1 MAAGNLFGVD
11 LGPVS
16 GSKDSS
22 AKAESALGKPRLVR
36 ADRHQLR
43 LESRSLDQLIPPD
56 HRARTLWL
64 ASERLDLSAFY
75 AEIEAVESGPGRPA
89 IDPRVLLVLWLYA
102 ISEGV
107 GSARRLSRL
116 CQEHDAYRWITGG
129 LEICHRVLSEFR
141 VRHGD
146 KLDVLLTELLA
157 ALMNA
162 GVVTLRTVAQ
172 DGTRVRASAGAASFR
187 REKSLKKCLRE
198 AKQQVRALK
207 TRLDDEDETT
217 DKRKRAARERA
228 ARERV
233 ESVERALEAL
243 KEVEESRRRNN
254 KKGEPRASTTDADAR
269 VMKMADG
276 GFRPA
281 YNCQLAT
288 DVDSR
293 LIVASR
299 ASNSGGDMGQVE
311 PTLEEIRERLGAN
324 PEDYLVDGGY
334 AKRKTIDHLTDE
346 EITIYAPPQ
355 HNPKTRDPS
364 KPKQRVDSP
373 QVAAWKTRMQ
383 TDEAKEIY
391 KRRAATIETINGD
404 LKEHRGLTRFRVRG
418 LDRVRSVLLF
428 SVLTYN
434 LLRALVIAPD
444 VMLPSTA

>member
-1 MAAGNLFGVD
+1 LRSCSAHGGGNLFGVD
-11 LGPVS
+11 LGPAS

-22 AKAESALGKPRLVR
+22 AKAESALRKPRVVR

-43 LESRSLDQLIPPD
+43 LESRSLDQLIPHD

-129 LEICHRVLSEFR
+129 LDICHRVLSDFR

-146 KLDVLLTELLA
+146 KLDQLLTELLA
-157 ALMNA
+157 ALMKA
-162 GVVTLRTVAQ
+162 GAVTLRTVAQ

-207 TRLDDEDETT
+207 TRLDDDDETT

-228 ARERV
+228 AREREEAV
-233 ESVERALEAL
+233 TRALEAL
-243 KEVEESRRRNN
+243 KEVEESRRRNG
-254 KKGEPRASTTDADAR
+254 KKGEPRASTTDPDAR

-276 GFRPA
+276 GFRRA
-281 YNCQLAT
+281 YNYAPARRFAPCGSPLARNGRGLASHHRDPRFELRRRHGPGGADARGDSQAARRQARGLPRGRWLRQAQDHRSPDRRT
-288 DVDSR
+288 DHDLR
-293 LIVASR
+293 TA
-299 ASNSGGDMGQVE
+299 AAQ
-311 PTLEEIRERLGAN
+311 
-324 PEDYLVDGGY
+324 PEDQGP
-334 AKRKTIDHLTDE
+334 E
-346 EITIYAPPQ
+346 
-355 HNPKTRDPS
+355 
-364 KPKQRVDSP
+364 
-373 QVAAWKTRMQ
+373 
-383 TDEAKEIY
+383 
-391 KRRAATIETINGD
+391 
-404 LKEHRGLTRFRVRG
+404 
-418 LDRVRSVLLF
+418 
-428 SVLTYN
+428 
-434 LLRALVIAPD
+434 
-444 VMLPSTA
+444 